1 MAEFACL
8 IGGAFRDIRNLPDRP
23 ADIEHKAVRW
33 YPVARRV
40 GSPASAGV
48 VGDEYVIVT
57 PAAGPPR
64 SVTPRQLRI
73 ALHRAGRLQAA
84 QAALDGASA
93 ETRIAW
99 AYAES
104 IRRDGPLVAQLVSA
118 LGLSGADLDALF
130 TSAGAI

>member
-1 MAEFACL
+1 MAEFACIIDGTL
-8 IGGAFRDIRNLPDRP
+8 RDTRNLPERP
-23 ADIEHKAVRW
+23 PDIAHKAVRW
-33 YPVARRV
+33 YPVVRRA
-40 GSPASAGV
+40 GSPASAAV
-48 VGDEYVIVT
+48 VGDEYVVVT

-64 SVTPRQLRI
+64 AVTPRQFRI

-104 IRRDGPLVAQLVSA
+104 VRRDGPLVAQLAPA
-118 LGLSGADLDALF
+118 LGLSGSDLDALF
-130 TSAGAI
+130 TAAGAI